1 MNLLKKSCLIISI
14 FVLSTGSAFAVQLP
28 GSLRAHNDYGMPSLL
43 NLVVSMFVVIGL
55 IYATGWVYTKLNVL
69 NKNKLGKLGAKSDEK
84 NKFSILQSMP
94 LGQQRHIYSIEM
106 NGKVLLV
113 GATPSH
119 ISLIKEFDSKDEDNC
134 SGECVEIPFLSH
146 EELMQKA
153 LSQQKQTKNKDKM
166 PGNDSL
172 KDLYEKYR
180 D

>member
-1 MNLLKKSCLIISI
+1 MNLLKKSCLIIST

-119 ISLIKEFDSKDEDNC
+119 ISLIKEFDSKDENKC
-134 SGECVEIPFLSH
+134 SCDCIEIPYLNI
-146 EELMQKA
+146 EELNKESMSQKT
-153 LSQQKQTKNKDKM
+153 QTQNKDTVF
-166 PGNDSL
+166 GNSNL